1 MVSVKKFLSSATGAG
16 AILLLLGQGVGTTAG
31 IYHFNNLSEISTENQ
46 LRTKEVNQKFEAL
59 LADSKY
65 REVLN
70 DPYFSSSEFLERNA
84 VHEKGEKVYKEAIES
99 HLQEIKTGIVDVY
112 PLTSF
117 AYDDLKEDLRANTSL
132 DMNTYYKWKL
142 AKEAESSCDSSYA
155 PSNPAAVSLGQKYFC
170 N

>member
-1 MVSVKKFLSSATGAG
+1 M
-16 AILLLLGQGVGTTAG
+16 LGQGVGTAAG

-46 LRTKEVNQKFEAL
+46 VKTKEVNQKFEAL

-70 DPYFSSSEFLERNA
+70 DPYFSSSEFIERNA
-84 VHEKGEKVYKEAIES
+84 VHEEGEKVYKEAVES
-99 HLQEIKTGIVDVY
+99 HLKEIKTGIVDVY

-117 AYDDLKEDLRANTSL
+117 AFDDLKTVIYRDSSL
-132 DMNTYYKWKL
+132 DMETYYKWKL
-142 AKEAESSCDSSYA
+142 AKEAESSCDSSYV